1 MSRIHE
7 ALQRAYLERG
17 KSPISS
23 DIQVV
28 EPMADSSYEDSPAPR
43 IEPRIDPRIETRVE
57 PRVEP
62 RSEVV
67 LENVAQ
73 YRWNPAL
80 ASFPTLA
87 ERGAGVEQFRALRS
101 HIYQARYEAP
111 LKTILIASGM
121 PSEGKS
127 LIAANLAMSLARNSI
142 HNILLIDG
150 DLRRPTLHSLLGAPN
165 SPGLADFL
173 SGKAELTSVMQ
184 RDKRAQS
191 GHAGGAD
198 SIANLT
204 FIASGNCSDNS
215 SELVANHKIEELV
228 ASAAPYFDWIVID
241 APPVLAVT
249 DSVDLAR
256 ASDAVLLV
264 ARGARTP
271 YEVAQ
276 RAKAAFGSSR
286 FLGFVLND
294 VKDAPHRG
302 SYKYNYN
309 YNYYHDG
316 ESERG
321 NESKAKK
328 D

>member
-17 KSPISS
+17 KAPVSS

-28 EPMADSSYEDSPAPR
+28 EPMVDSSYE
-43 IEPRIDPRIETRVE
+43 EPVA

-62 RSEVV
+62 RGEVV

-87 ERGAGVEQFRALRS
+87 ERGVGVEQFRALRS

-165 SPGLADFL
+165 SPGLADYL
-173 SGKAELTSVMQ
+173 GGKAELADIMQ

-191 GHAGGAD
+191 GSAGGAD
-198 SIANLT
+198 SISNLT
-204 FIASGNCSDNS
+204 FIPSGNCSDNS

-228 ASAAPYFDWIVID
+228 ATAAPYFDWIVID

-264 ARGARTP
+264 ARGSRTP

-276 RAKAAFGSSR
+276 RAKAAFGNSR
-286 FLGFVLND
+286 ILGFVLND
-294 VKDAPHRG
+294 IKDAPRRG

-309 YNYYHDG
+309 YNYNYYRDG
-316 ESERG
+316 EPERG
-321 NESKAKK
+321 NEGKVRK